1 MVRHFNFGV
10 EIEAVA
16 KPYGGG
22 ESFTN
27 VDWYRQLAQKLQNR
41 GIEAVHD
48 DNSKYSK
55 HPEYYGG
62 KWFVTRDGSLKRP
75 RPFVCME
82 VVSPRLD
89 TTQHITQILSDFWEA
104 MRVHFN
110 PQRDISCGGHVHVTP
125 VSRNNKFS
133 LRTLKKIAFAT
144 LVYEDFIADMLPPA
158 RRENKYCTQNSR
170 SESSGLRDTL
180 TWGKTTA
187 GLAEAARL
195 IQSQKTEMELCLYMQ
210 GNRYVLWNF
219 QNIFP
224 NPKTGRCT
232 GTVEFR
238 GGNQF
243 LSTKGTLAW
252 VAFVLGFI
260 SLAMDEDLIRN
271 PPPYVHPT
279 DPAYEAQLQS
289 WWKRVRKAAKKSKM
303 GRHMPEDYKRM
314 HMR

>member
-1 MVRHFNFGV
+1 MRHYNFGV
-10 EIEAVA
+10 EIESIG

-48 DNSKYSK
+48 DCSKYSK

-75 RPFVCME
+75 RPF
-82 VVSPRLD
+82 D
-89 TTQHITQILSDFWEA
+89 TTLHLTRILSDFWEA

-110 PQRDISCGGHVHVTP
+110 PQRDASCGGHVHVTP
-125 VSRNNKFS
+125 VSRKNKFK
-133 LRTLKKIAFAT
+133 LGTLKRIAFAA
-144 LVYEDFIADMLPPA
+144 VAYEDFLCSMLPVS
-158 RRENKYCTQNSR
+158 RRENQYCKLNSQ
-170 SESSGLRDTL
+170 SAGSGLCEAL
-180 TWGKTTA
+180 LWGKSTA
-187 GLAEAARL
+187 SLKRVAAEIKAL
-195 IQSQKTEMELCLYMQ
+195 PDECEIYMYMQ

-224 NPKTGRCT
+224 HPKTGRCT

-243 LSTKGTLAW
+243 LGTKGTLAW

-260 SLAMDEDLIRN
+260 TLATKENLLRRFQEYV
-271 PPPYVHPT
+271 PPSDPRYVGRL
-279 DPAYEAQLQS
+279 EE
-289 WWKRVRKAAKKSKM
+289 WWLRIRKAARKSKLS
-303 GRHMPEDYKRM
+303 RHLPDDYKK
-314 HMR
+314 MRSR